1 MRVLAVIERDIRRFW
16 RNPIVILFTVTMPLV
31 YLLIVGNSIQGE
43 FKNLPL
49 ALVDQDGG
57 FYSRRLK
64 EGLQALESG
73 PKTLTTLSFSDQGEA
88 VKRVR
93 EGKCKAALIIPPDF
107 TKKVFRDNNP
117 QLGFLSDNTDFL
129 SANALYEAILGVV
142 NETKKE
148 RIPIRDERN
157 VIKLRHVELYKK
169 IDYDAS
175 LAPGVIIMAIF
186 LGTMTT
192 GVFNL
197 VMDRFLGIHESYLV
211 TPLTDKDI
219 VIGTIVSG
227 IILTLLSTT
236 IVFIASIII
245 SGISLSG
252 GISTFVSIFF
262 VICLTALALLSMMF
276 VFLGRADHPR
286 VVGVVGGFLNV
297 IFFFPSGA
305 IYPIETFPRWLRAF
319 ALVNPETYAIHA
331 LKALMFKGIPLK
343 ALKGDLIFLSIF
355 TAIMLLFSI
364 FIFKRRL

>member
-1 MRVLAVIERDIRRFW
+1 MRILAVIERDIRRFW
-16 RNPIVILFTVTMPLV
+16 RNPIVILFTITMPLV

-57 FYSRRLK
+57 TYSRRIR

-73 PKTLTTLSFSDQGEA
+73 PKTLTVLSFSDQGEA
-88 VKRVR
+88 IRRVR
-93 EGKCKAALIIPPDF
+93 RGDCKAALIIPPNF
-107 TKKVFRDNNP
+107 TKKVLRGDDP
-117 QLGFLSDNTDFL
+117 QLGFFSDNTDFL
-129 SANALYEAILGVV
+129 SGNALYEAILGVV
-142 NETKKE
+142 NEIKRE

-157 VIKLRHVELYKK
+157 IVKLRHVELYRKL
-169 IDYDAS
+169 DYDAS

-197 VMDRFLGIHESYLV
+197 VMDKFLGIHESYLV
-211 TPLTDKDI
+211 TPLTNKDI
-219 VIGTIVSG
+219 VIGSIVSG
-227 IILTLLSTT
+227 IILTLISTT

-252 GISTFVSIFF
+252 GISTFFSIFF

-276 VFLGRADHPR
+276 VFLGRVDHPR
-286 VVGVVGGFLNV
+286 VVGVLGGFLNV

-305 IYPIETFPRWLRAF
+305 IYPIETFPSWLRAF
-319 ALVNPETYAIHA
+319 ATVNPETYAIHA
-331 LKALMFKGIPLK
+331 LKSLMFKGISLR
-343 ALKGDLIFLSIF
+343 AIEGDLIFLSLF
-355 TAIMLLFSI
+355 TAVMLLLSL